1 MEIERDEK
9 MTKELRVIPKKNY
22 IILTVVVVVTI
33 LLTYYFY
40 MWVNAYNEN
49 KINKPILDKYMEV
62 INYNE
67 LDNYITENPNSIIY
81 VSVLEN
87 EKIRNFEKKL
97 KNVLKNKEMDSMIL
111 YLDITDDIKKRNVK
125 KEMIDRFS
133 INSISMVDVPCVLVI
148 KDGKLNSI
156 YSVTANNYSVDKFEN
171 FIDSVGEIND

>member
-40 MWVNAYNEN
+40 MWINAYNEN

-81 VSVLEN
+81 VSVLED

-148 KDGKLNSI
+148 KDSKLNSI
-156 YSVTANNYSVDKFEN
+156 YSVTSNNYSVDKFEN

>member
-1 MEIERDEK
+1 MKD
-9 MTKELRVIPKKNY
+9 ELRVIPKKNY
-22 IILTVVVVVTI
+22 IILGIVI
-33 LLTYYFY
+33 LVSLLIIYYFY
-40 MWVNAYNEN
+40 MWVSAYKDAKEN
-49 KINKPILDKYMEV
+49 VSVLDNYMNV

-81 VSVLEN
+81 VSVLED

-97 KNVLKNKEMDSMIL
+97 KNVLKNKEMDSVIL

>member
-9 MTKELRVIPKKNY
+9 MAKETRAVPKKNY
-22 IILTVVVVVTI
+22 IILTIIIVLTI
-33 LLTYYFY
+33 MLTYYFY
-40 MWVNAYNEN
+40 MWINAYNEN

-67 LDNYITENPNSIIY
+67 LDNYIIENPNSIIY
-81 VSVLEN
+81 VSVLED

-97 KNVLKNKEMDSMIL
+97 KNVLKNKELDSVIL
-111 YLDITDDIKKRNVK
+111 YLDITDDIKDKNVK
-125 KEMIDRFS
+125 KDMIDKFS
-133 INSISMVDVPCVLVI
+133 INSISIEDVPCVLVI

-156 YSVTANNYSVDKFEN
+156 YSVASNDYSVDKFES